1 MTTGAAEP
9 IRARLARGRGRQREI
24 YGEAL
29 GDRVRELTAALGI
42 SQGRLARA
50 LGLSPAML
58 SQLVSARRIKIG
70 DPAVL
75 ARLQILDQRWRAANT
90 RLDPGAVDALLA
102 EVAAARWR
110 WTAASP
116 AGSPTGAAPRAPPG
130 ARPTRCAGS
139 PSPPDWPRRPRCSVR
154 RFPRWPRCCAG
165 PRAGRGR

>member
-24 YGEAL
+24 YGMPL
-29 GDRVRELTAALGI
+29 GDRVRELTVALGI

-75 ARLQILDQRWRAANT
+75 ARLQILDQRCRTAST

-102 EVAAARWR
+102 EVATARWL
-110 WTAASP
+110 WTAE
-116 AGSPTGAAPRAPPG
+116 SPTGSVVDALRRVAQPARLAAAATVLGPAFPELADVLRRAAGRPRA
-130 ARPTRCAGS
+130 
-139 PSPPDWPRRPRCSVR
+139 
-154 RFPRWPRCCAG
+154 
-165 PRAGRGR
+165 